1 MNPDNRRVERTLAA
15 MNYEIAKHVAHN
27 IDKYA
32 SQKSDLR
39 NFCTTSEMSQMT
51 VDILGKRMCTKSDG
65 DYAYF
70 LKLIG
75 VLEYLLDTRTQFFN
89 TLGFMSYC
97 PRDRK
102 RNMVGQ
108 LLSYVGFYA
117 CNLIDLVIDGSTG
130 HHLLDRDVINSICGM
145 KNLRCL
151 TIKAIYV
158 DKEILLNR
166 FCKEIPLLRY
176 IDAPGVKIDCFIHIT
191 SGAIK
196 KSVYMNDKF
205 QFNAEN
211 QNYCDVV
218 SSSIS

>member
-1 MNPDNRRVERTLAA
+1 

-27 IDKYA
+27 IDKYV

-51 VDILGKRMCTKSDG
+51 VDILGKRMCTTSDG
-65 DYAYF
+65 DYVHF
-70 LKLIG
+70 LNLLTALKD
-75 VLEYLLDTRTQFFN
+75 LLDSRTQFFN

-102 RNMVGQ
+102 SEMMPA
-108 LLSYVGFYA
+108 LLKYACFYA
-117 CNLIDLVIDGSTG
+117 CNLIDLVIDGSTAG
-130 HHLLDRDVINSICGM
+130 CHTLNKGIH
-145 KNLRCL
+145 
-151 TIKAIYV
+151 V

-176 IDAPGVKIDCFIHIT
+176 IDAPGVKIDCFIHIA
-191 SGAIK
+191 SGVIK

-205 QFNAEN
+205 EFNAKN

-218 SSSIS
+218 SSSMA